1 MIESAPKVVIVGA
14 GIIGTTLAHDFA
26 SRGARVTVLDKNEV
40 AKGATSGSF
49 AWITNQTKF
58 RNADSLGEEGARHYF
73 NLHRLSHLRWRYLQ
87 DIIGDL
93 PIRWT
98 GCFQSAE
105 PGSNEANEL
114 AAELDRRLRW
124 GSPTYRVSAEDAR
137 EIESAFE
144 PGAETFIFYTPDEG
158 MMSPVQLTSKML
170 DAAIARGA
178 HYSPHDAYEGF
189 CKTSGGYE
197 ITSTTGR
204 READLLIFAGGI
216 ANPDL
221 VEGTGLKAPLTHSTG
236 SIVHLAPLPRL
247 FDSVILGA
255 HVHAIQRVDG
265 RVVIAKHF
273 SGSPVGDP
281 TTPDPDELIRIAA
294 RVLPGL
300 KDATIEKVTETRRVI
315 PADGLPVVSRSASLP
330 GVLSITTNAGVSLA
344 AGLSQLITTELLD
357 NTRVAL
363 LDPYRSDRFER
374 QAIA

>member
-26 SRGARVTVLDKNEV
+26 RRGARVTVLDKNEV
-40 AKGATSGSF
+40 ARGATSGSF

-58 RNADSLGEEGARHYF
+58 RNADSLSEEGARHYF

-87 DIIGDL
+87 DLIGDL
-93 PIRWT
+93 PIRWS
-98 GCFQSAE
+98 GCLQSAE
-105 PGSNEANEL
+105 PGSKEANEL
-114 AAELDRRLRW
+114 AAEFDRRQRW
-124 GSPTYRVSAEDAR
+124 GSPTYQVSAKEAR
-137 EIESAFE
+137 EIEPAFE

-158 MMSPVQLTSKML
+158 MMSPVELTSKML

-189 CKTSGGYE
+189 RKTSSGYE
-197 ITSTTGR
+197 ITSTKGK
-204 READLLIFAGGI
+204 RETDLLIFAGGI

-221 VEGTGLKAPLTHSTG
+221 VEGTELKAPLTHSTG

-255 HVHAIQRVDG
+255 HVHAIQRADG

-281 TTPDPDELIRIAA
+281 STPDPQELVRIAA
-294 RVLPGL
+294 RIVPRLS
-300 KDATIEKVTETRRVI
+300 DARVEKVTQTRRVI
-315 PADGLPVVSRSASLP
+315 PADGLPIVSRAASLP
-330 GVLSITTNAGVSLA
+330 GVLAITTNAGISLA

-357 NTRVAL
+357 NANAAP
-363 LDPYRSDRFER
+363 LDPYRPDRFDHHTMK
-374 QAIA
+374 

>member
-1 MIESAPKVVIVGA
+1 MKSAPKVVIVGA

-26 SRGARVTVLDKNEV
+26 SRGARVTVLDKDEV
-40 AKGATSGSF
+40 ARGATSGAF

-87 DIIGDL
+87 DVIADL
-93 PIRWT
+93 PIRWS

-105 PGSNEANEL
+105 RDSNEAKEL

-124 GSPTYRVSAEDAR
+124 GSPTYRVSAEEAR
-137 EIESAFE
+137 EIEPAFR
-144 PGAETFIFYTPDEG
+144 PGAESFIFYTPDEG

-170 DAAIARGA
+170 NAAVARGA

-189 CKTSGGYE
+189 RKISGRYE
-197 ITSTTGR
+197 ITSTTGK

-221 VEGTGLKAPLTHSTG
+221 VEGTGLKAPLTHSKG

-281 TTPDPDELIRIAA
+281 NTPNAEELVRIAA

-300 KDATIEKVTETRRVI
+300 KDAAVERVTETQRVI
-315 PADGLPVVSRSASLP
+315 PADGLPVVSRSTSLP
-330 GVLSITTNAGVSLA
+330 GVLSITTNAGISLA

-357 NTRVAL
+357 NVRVAL
-363 LDPYRSDRFER
+363 LDPYRSDRFDR
-374 QAIA
+374 QPTV